1 MSSIELEL
9 EEEEEKSPFP
19 KELSTESQ
27 SIKELLNLNQT
38 DLTELLLK
46 IELEED
52 ART

>member
-9 EEEEEKSPFP
+9 EEEEEKSPFL